1 MDYAKIK
8 KTVIAI
14 VLLACVILS
23 ASGYVEKAASVLG
36 AEKVTEYNKKYLED
50 SFDKSLKGFLIL
62 SGIKSGLAIIEGSEI
77 GVGFNLEIGDIVQS
91 VYDYVDIAWKAALTG
106 GTIILTTQL
115 ILQIVALM
123 NHWCLSLLFALVFGL
138 YMFNVFSK
146 PESRV
151 VEIIKRGIMFL
162 SVFTIA
168 LYLILP
174 VSIRGAAFLSA
185 KITNPL
191 IEEAH
196 KGFLSVKKELS
207 AEALSNRLF
216 PVTDNTNESW
226 MSMLNL
232 NAHYKKTKISLLK
245 LGNYL
250 KIQTRQIAV
259 WTIKLIAGYL
269 FDCLL
274 FPILF
279 FSFVY
284 IFIKFTTLHLLGM
297 KSLESLIRD

>member
-1 MDYAKIK
+1 MNSSNIK
-8 KTVIAI
+8 KAVIAI
-14 VLLACVILS
+14 VLFACIILS
-23 ASGYVEKAASVLG
+23 ASGYMEKTASILG

-62 SGIKSGLAIIEGSEI
+62 SGIKSGLAIIEGSEV

-106 GTIILTTQL
+106 GTIILATQL

-123 NHWCLSLLFALVFGL
+123 NHWCLSLLFALIFGL
-138 YMFNVFSK
+138 YMFHLFAK
-146 PESRV
+146 TESRI
-151 VEIIKRGIMFL
+151 VELFKSAIMFV

-196 KGFLSVKKELS
+196 NGFLSVKKELS
-207 AEALSNRLF
+207 ADALSNRLF
-216 PVTDNTNESW
+216 PENENSNESW
-226 MSMLNL
+226 VSKLNL
-232 NAHYKKTKISLLK
+232 NTHYKKIKINLLK

-250 KIQTRQIAV
+250 KIQTGQIAV
-259 WTIKLIAGYL
+259 WTIKLITGYL

-274 FPILF
+274 FPLLF
-279 FSFVY
+279 FSLIY
-284 IFIKFTTLHLLGM
+284 IFIKFTTLNILGM
-297 KSLESLIRD
+297 KPLNSLTRN

>member
-1 MDYAKIK
+1 MGYSKIK
-8 KTVIAI
+8 QAVIAI
-14 VLLACVILS
+14 VLFACVVLS
-23 ASGYVEKAASVLG
+23 ATGYMEKAASVLG
-36 AEKVTEYNKKYLED
+36 ADKVTEYNTKYLES

-115 ILQIVALM
+115 ILQVVALM
-123 NHWCLSLLFALVFGL
+123 NHWCLSILFALIFGL
-138 YMFNVFSK
+138 YLFHIFSK
-146 PESRV
+146 TENRV
-151 VEIIKRGIMFL
+151 VEIIKSGILFL

-196 KGFLSVKKELS
+196 NGFLSVKKGLS

-216 PVTDNTNESW
+216 PVNDNANESW
-226 MSMLNL
+226 MSKLNI
-232 NAHYKKTKISLLK
+232 NAHYKKTKLSLLK

-250 KIQTRQIAV
+250 KIQAAQIAV

-279 FSFVY
+279 FSFIY
-284 IFIKFTTLHLLGM
+284 IFIKFTTLNLLGV
-297 KSLESLIRD
+297 KSFDSLVRH

>member
-1 MDYAKIK
+1 MVLTRIK
-8 KTVIAI
+8 QAVVVV
-14 VLLACVILS
+14 VLLAGVILC
-23 ASGYVEKAASVLG
+23 AGGQLEKAVSAMGADSVAG
-36 AEKVTEYNKKYLED
+36 YNEQYLAD
-50 SFDKSLKGFLIL
+50 SFDTSLKGFLIL

-106 GTIILTTQL
+106 GTIILMTQL
-115 ILQIVALM
+115 VLQIVSLM
-123 NHWCLSLLFALVFGL
+123 NHWCLSFLFALVLVL
-138 YMFNVFSK
+138 YLFHLFSK
-146 PESRV
+146 MESPVVRV
-151 VEIIKRGIMFL
+151 LKNSIMFL

-191 IEEAH
+191 IEEAQN
-196 KGFLSVKKELS
+196 GFLSVKNELS
-207 AEALSNRLF
+207 AEALSSKVF
-216 PVTDNTNESW
+216 PVTEDSSGSW
-226 MSMLNL
+226 IDKLNL
-232 NAHYKKTKISLLK
+232 NAQYKKTKASLVK

-250 KIQTRQIAV
+250 SVQAEYIAV

-279 FSFVY
+279 FSLLY
-284 IFIKFTTLHLLGM
+284 GFIKFTIYNLLGM
-297 KSLESLIRD
+297 KLVGEGARA